1 MKKIN
6 KAIFLDRDGVIND
19 LIYYPE
25 EGVLDSPNSVKQF
38 RISNGVIKALNKLK
52 KLGYILILI
61 SNQPGVAKEK
71 YTISEFKK
79 IKKKM
84 DGVLDKNKISFDSQ
98 YYCLHHP
105 NAINKKY
112 KKKCSC
118 RKPKTKMLMKGVNTF
133 NINLKCS
140 FVIGDGLVDMKLAK
154 KVRCRSIYIGN
165 ISLAVTKL
173 FKQNKIKPFFIAHD
187 LLEAVKCIE
196 KKSSK

>member
-79 IKKKM
+79 IKKKTLNPFRQNSFSRS
-84 DGVLDKNKISFDSQ
+84 DRLIKISF
-98 YYCLHHP
+98 
-105 NAINKKY
+105 
-112 KKKCSC
+112 
-118 RKPKTKMLMKGVNTF
+118 
-133 NINLKCS
+133 
-140 FVIGDGLVDMKLAK
+140 AK
-154 KVRCRSIYIGN
+154 WMSSLSI
-165 ISLAVTKL
+165 
-173 FKQNKIKPFFIAHD
+173 FF
-187 LLEAVKCIE
+187 ETRWG
-196 KKSSK
+196 